1 MGVTRQ
7 SAPSRTVGFGQYSL
21 DLNSA
26 ELLRDGVT
34 IAKLPEQSFQV
45 LSALLEH
52 PGELVT
58 REELRQRLWSEQT
71 FVDFEHGLN
80 VVVKRL
86 RETLGDSAEHPV
98 FIETIPRRGYRFIY
112 PPAEAQPGSQ
122 DQGGRKPSHVRRWL
136 WIGVCVGL
144 AAALLYGYELWR
156 SRRTS
161 RSDAPMEIP
170 SLAVL
175 PLQNLKNDPNEE
187 YLSDGMTEALITQL
201 GMIRGLRV
209 ISRQSIMHYK
219 GTLKTVPQI
228 ARELGVTVL
237 VEGAVLRESQTIRIS
252 IQLIRAQPEE
262 HLWAQ
267 SYERNLE
274 SVLRLESEL
283 ARDIADQ
290 MQVRLSSQQQAK
302 IGATRAVNVE
312 AHESYLRAW
321 YLLNGRTTQG
331 VEKAIG
337 YFQDAIGK
345 DPSYAPAYGGL
356 AVAYYLLP
364 IYADRLP
371 TDVTS
376 KAKQAAEAGLAIDP
390 SQADAYTARGW
401 VEAVYEYRWK
411 EGEADLKRG
420 VELNPTNSNARL
432 AYGMAL
438 IFLNRQSEAIAELQR
453 ARANDPLSPLT
464 ASFLG
469 YGIFLAHRDAE
480 AETVLQK
487 ALELDPNFHHTLS
500 VLALAYAHEGKYHES
515 TEAIEKG
522 VSLAG
527 PNISVQP
534 ARQAYVYALCGRRD
548 KARSIADRLSHP
560 ARSKYVPAYYLAATF
575 LALGDRDRAFQFL
588 HLAYG
593 TRDYML
599 PYLRSDPIWD
609 PIRDDERFRHLVRLM
624 NFPD

>member
-1 MGVTRQ
+1 
-7 SAPSRTVGFGQYSL
+7 
-21 DLNSA
+21 
-26 ELLRDGVT
+26 
-34 IAKLPEQSFQV
+34 V

-86 RETLGDSAEHPV
+86 RETLGDSAERPE

-112 PPAEAQPGSQ
+112 PVTEPEPGSR
-122 DQGGRKPSHVRRWL
+122 DQGGRKPSHLGWWL

-144 AAALLYGYELWR
+144 AAALVYGYGLLS
-156 SRRTS
+156 SRMTS
-161 RSDAPMEIP
+161 GSDTPKEIT

-175 PLQNLKNDPNEE
+175 PFQNLKNDPNEE

-209 ISRQSIMHYK
+209 ISRQSVMHYK

-237 VEGAVLRESQTIRIS
+237 VEGAVLREGQTIRIS
-252 IQLIRAQPEE
+252 IQLIRGQPEE
-262 HLWAQ
+262 HIWAQ

-283 ARDIADQ
+283 ARDIVGQ
-290 MQVRLSSQQQAK
+290 MKVTLSSQQQAK
-302 IGATRAVNVE
+302 MGAIRAVNAE
-312 AHESYLRAW
+312 AHEAYLRAW

-345 DPSYAPAYGGL
+345 DPRYAPAYGGL

-376 KAKQAAEAGLAIDP
+376 KAKQAAEAALAIDP
-390 SQADAYTARGW
+390 TQADAYTARGW
-401 VEAVYEYRWK
+401 IETVYEYRWK
-411 EGEADLKRG
+411 QGEADLKRG
-420 VELNPTNSNARL
+420 VELNPTNSNARI
-432 AYGMAL
+432 AYGIAL
-438 IFLNRQSEAIAELQR
+438 IFLNRQPEAIAELQR
-453 ARANDPLSPLT
+453 AHDNDPLSPFAT
-464 ASFLG
+464 SFLG
-469 YGIFLAHRDAE
+469 YGMLMAHRDTE

-487 ALELDPNFHHTLS
+487 ALELDPNFHHTLAA
-500 VLALAYAHEGKYHES
+500 LALAYSHEGKRHES
-515 TEAIEKG
+515 MEAIEKA

-527 PNISVQP
+527 ANMSGQA
-534 ARQAYVYALCGRRD
+534 ARQAYVYGLCGRGHE
-548 KARSIADRLSHP
+548 ARSIASRLSGP
-560 ARSKYVPAYYLAATF
+560 ARSNYVPAYYLAATF
-575 LALGDRDRAFQFL
+575 LALGNRERAFQFL
-588 HLAYG
+588 GQAYD
-593 TRDYML
+593 TRDFMM
-599 PYLRSDPIWD
+599 PFLRSDPIWD
-609 PIRDDERFRHLVRLM
+609 PIRADGRFRHLVGLM

>member
-7 SAPSRTVGFGQYSL
+7 FASSRTVVFGQYSL

-26 ELLRDGVT
+26 ELRRDGVT
-34 IAKLPEQSFQV
+34 ISKLPEQPFQV

-86 RETLGDSAEHPV
+86 RETLEDSAEHPV

-112 PPAEAQPGSQ
+112 PVSKPEPCTK
-122 DQGGRKPSHVRRWL
+122 DQGRRKPLHLRWWL

-144 AAALLYGYELWR
+144 AAALVYGYELLR
-156 SRRTS
+156 ARMTS
-161 RSDAPMEIP
+161 RLDTPKAIP

-209 ISRQSIMHYK
+209 ISHQSVMHYK

-237 VEGAVLRESQTIRIS
+237 VEGAMLREGQTIRIS
-252 IQLIRAQPEE
+252 IQVIRAQPEE
-262 HLWAQ
+262 HIWAQ
-267 SYERNLE
+267 TYERSLE
-274 SVLRLESEL
+274 NVLRLESEL
-283 ARDIADQ
+283 ARDIAGQ

-302 IGATRAVNVE
+302 LGATREVNAE
-312 AHESYLRAW
+312 AHEAYLRAW

-356 AVAYYLLP
+356 AVAHYLLP

-371 TDVTS
+371 ASVTS
-376 KAKQAAEAGLAIDP
+376 KVKQAAEAALAIDP
-390 SQADAYTARGW
+390 TQADAYTARGW
-401 VEAVYEYRWK
+401 VETVYEYRWK

-420 VELNPTNSNARL
+420 VDLNPTNSNARV

-438 IFLNRQSEAIAELQR
+438 IFLNRHAEAITELQR
-453 ARANDPLSPLT
+453 AHENDPLSPFA

-469 YGIFLAHRDAE
+469 YGMLMAHRDTE
-480 AETVLQK
+480 AETELQK
-487 ALELDPNFHHTLS
+487 ALELDPHFHHTLA
-500 VLALAYAHEGKYHES
+500 VLALVHSHKAKCLES
-515 TEAIEKG
+515 TEAIEKA

-527 PNISVQP
+527 ANISLQP
-534 ARQAYVYALCGRRD
+534 ARQAYVYALCGRGD
-548 KARSIADRLSHP
+548 DARSIADRLSHP

-575 LALGDRDRAFQFL
+575 LALGDRDRALQLL
-588 HLAYG
+588 HQAYD

-609 PIRDDERFRHLVRLM
+609 PIRADGRFRRLVGLM